1 MQGAVF
7 YIAGEGHSGFTRRF
21 AAWGHDRGVPLKNA
35 LMFKSNR
42 AVQFLEMACL
52 LGSGLLRVAG
62 NQPRL
67 VHTPEVALAA
77 PFATALAQPS
87 AAVTGA

>member
-62 NQPRL
+62 NRVWFTPPKSPWPLPSLPPSRSRQP
-67 VHTPEVALAA
+67 P
-77 PFATALAQPS
+77 
-87 AAVTGA
+87 